1 MLFSIIRRRREKI
14 NLSFFEEYQQK
25 LLSPREAVKIIKS
38 GDRIQYNSYNGVPPA
53 LDRALAARR
62 DELEEVI
69 INTSV
74 TLYPLETI
82 AADPEGQHFIYNN
95 WHASGHDRKLAQ
107 AGNYYYVPSL
117 YYELPSILEQNDNLD
132 VVLLQVGSMDQM
144 GNMNHGPNAGH
155 AQALVAVGKKV
166 IVEVNQNM
174 PTAYGGFDESVHIS
188 EVDIVVEGDQQPL
201 FSLPVLQANDVERRI
216 AEWVMGEIED
226 GACLQLGIG
235 AMPNFIGELIAE
247 SDLKNLGAHTEM
259 LADAYIKIHAA
270 GRLNGKN
277 KAIDK
282 GKIVYGF
289 AMGSQALYE
298 FIDKNPV
305 CATYPV
311 THVNTPH
318 VVAQNPKMVAINAAI
333 EVDLFSQINS
343 ESSGMR
349 HISGTGGQVDFMLG
363 SFMSEGGKGFIC
375 LSSTFTDRDGKLS
388 SRIRSTLRPGTIVT
402 VPRTIAH
409 YIVTEYGIANVKG
422 KSTWERA
429 EELVKIAH
437 PRFQDELIREAN
449 QMNIWRKSNK
459 IS

>member
-1 MLFSIIRRRREKI
+1 
-14 NLSFFEEYQQK
+14 
-25 LLSPREAVKIIKS
+25 
-38 GDRIQYNSYNGVPPA
+38 
-53 LDRALAARR
+53 
-62 DELEEVI
+62 
-69 INTSV
+69 
-74 TLYPLETI
+74 
-82 AADPEGQHFIYNN
+82 
-95 WHASGHDRKLAQ
+95 
-107 AGNYYYVPSL
+107 
-117 YYELPSILEQNDNLD
+117 
-132 VVLLQVGSMDQM
+132 
-144 GNMNHGPNAGH
+144 
-155 AQALVAVGKKV
+155 
-166 IVEVNQNM
+166 
-174 PTAYGGFDESVHIS
+174 
-188 EVDIVVEGDQQPL
+188 
-201 FSLPVLQANDVERRI
+201 
-216 AEWVMGEIED
+216 
-226 GACLQLGIG
+226 
-235 AMPNFIGELIAE
+235 
-247 SDLKNLGAHTEM
+247 M

-298 FIDKNPV
+298 FINKNPV

-437 PRFQDELIREAN
+437 PRFQDELIREATL
-449 QMNIWRKSNK
+449 MKIWRKSNK
-459 IS
+459 IK